1 MFREWTCIW
10 CNCKRNRPKGQ
21 IFELQSHDQKRPDF
35 FQTKFQGN
43 HSEKCVGVSLFLR
56 FQLKNVYTRPDFDFW
71 AFCDPALKTEWI
83 MEQLPKP
90 HKRTQKC
97 IQRKSDWFHRVLCF
111 FEKAI
116 RSCFSSMKAFWFV
129 LHPLDL
135 RWIWRSPFF
144 KRSNFEKCCKLLET
158 YAELQ
163 KSGKFNLKL
172 VLNTCNHSLSNFL
185 RTYWFFIRFWKCKYL
200 KELEWM

>member
-1 MFREWTCIW
+1 M

-21 IFELQSHDQKRPDF
+21 IFELQSNDQKRPDF

-111 FEKAI
+111 LKKLSVAVFVQWKHSGSCCI
-116 RSCFSSMKAFWFV
+116 RLTLDGFGGHHFSKGQILKNVANC
-129 LHPLDL
+129 L
-135 RWIWRSPFF
+135 
-144 KRSNFEKCCKLLET
+144 KRM
-158 YAELQ
+158 Q
-163 KSGKFNLKL
+163 
-172 VLNTCNHSLSNFL
+172 HSKIL
-185 RTYWFFIRFWKCKYL
+185 
-200 KELEWM
+200 